1 MSGHSMAYNI
11 GFIFGSL
18 AMVSIIFSMVFCT
31 VRSIQ
36 TKKNLYGIPAGII
49 FLFYAAYCF
58 ISMLGY
64 LDYMNLE
71 YAIFNFIFSFVA
83 YPLLG
88 ILILSRANKG
98 VLMLPILLIVS
109 ITLFNNI
116 DYWDYYSTEIN
127 ISLIF
132 YYLSMISLIVLMF
145 ARKNLKYAF
154 FVPGVFHLVYI
165 MIGFANGARTN
176 IMEIL
181 LCISFFFLGKYLVSE
196 NNAQKNPVA
205 QSPVYNVYTQQNSN
219 TRVDISKDDELLAYK
234 NMLNQGLITEEEY
247 NEKKKQILGI

>member
-1 MSGHSMAYNI
+1 M
-11 GFIFGSL
+11 
-18 AMVSIIFSMVFCT
+18 
-31 VRSIQ
+31 
-36 TKKNLYGIPAGII
+36 
-49 FLFYAAYCF
+49 
-58 ISMLGY
+58 
-64 LDYMNLE
+64 
-71 YAIFNFIFSFVA
+71 
-83 YPLLG
+83 LG

-165 MIGFANGARTN
+165 IIGFANGARTN

-196 NNAQKNPVA
+196 NNAPINPVT

-234 NMLNQGLITEEEY
+234 NMLNQGLITEEEFKA
-247 NEKKKQILGI
+247 KKKQILGI